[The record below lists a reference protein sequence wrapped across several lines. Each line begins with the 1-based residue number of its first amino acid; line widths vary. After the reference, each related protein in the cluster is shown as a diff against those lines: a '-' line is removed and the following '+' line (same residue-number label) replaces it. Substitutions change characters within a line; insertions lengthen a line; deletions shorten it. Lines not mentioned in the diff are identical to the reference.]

1 MNKKTRN
8 RILIIE
14 GILLVLIVGLLVLEP
29 VVSAIPGR
37 YRVALQE
44 RSPFLSSI
52 VEGVIDQ
59 VAPMATALPVAVA
72 ASEESQ
78 VDINSLLAV
87 TAVVE
92 PTATVKPTE
101 TPTVAPETTRDEAAT
116 PLPTNTPFPTPTNTP
131 TPEPLPTS
139 HILEGMGVVRQ
150 SFNNCGPANL
160 TQTLNYWGYDITQEE
175 VADYL
180 MTLRP
185 FPERTDKEEFKP
197 GKLMR
202 VLAEKDFRSF
212 KGCAACHRDAPDF
225 GGVSGPEL
233 YTAFERLQPE
243 YMISYT
249 RNPTLWEPRSLMP
262 NRHLPDEGI
271 NKLVNYLKMI
281 AEEQK

>member
-1 MNKKTRN
+1 MWKHPT
-8 RILIIE
+8 LT
-14 GILLVLIVGLLVLEP
+14 GLVCLLLGALVLP
-29 VVSAIPGR
+29 A
-37 YRVALQE
+37 
-44 RSPFLSSI
+44 
-52 VEGVIDQ
+52 
-59 VAPMATALPVAVA
+59 
-72 ASEESQ
+72 
-78 VDINSLLAV
+78 
-87 TAVVE
+87 
-92 PTATVKPTE
+92 
-101 TPTVAPETTRDEAAT
+101 
-116 PLPTNTPFPTPTNTP
+116 
-131 TPEPLPTS
+131 
-139 HILEGMGVVRQ
+139 
-150 SFNNCGPANL
+150 GPAQAGDTGEQIVLKSCAECHAVKKPDDEFL
-160 TQTLNYWGYDITQEE
+160 TIDERMNRKGPPLYYAGQKYRAEWLKKWLKKPERITPGGVFFANATEVTDDGDEIVDTKLSAHAPLGREEAEE